1 MPQKNQSLIKTTES
15 SQQFLSATDFLNKSE
30 QKIYLSG
37 PRFPWQKKKKS
48 NVEDISKALYSSAI
62 IR

>member
-1 MPQKNQSLIKTTES
+1 MLQKNQSLIKTTEA
-15 SQQFLSATDFLNKSE
+15 SQFPSATNFLNKPE

-37 PRFPWQKKKKS
+37 PRFPWQKKKKKS
-48 NVEDISKALYSSAI
+48 NVEDISKALYTSAI